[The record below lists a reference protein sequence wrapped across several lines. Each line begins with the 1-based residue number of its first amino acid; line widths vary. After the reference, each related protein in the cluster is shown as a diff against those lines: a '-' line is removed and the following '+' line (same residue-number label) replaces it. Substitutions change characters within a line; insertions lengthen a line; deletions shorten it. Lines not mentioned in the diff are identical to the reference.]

1 VTDVLGFTKDG
12 KYLLFENT
20 MASPLERHV
29 HALDWA
35 MSKVDATGMKIKSID
50 LTPSNGTNKCSF
62 NTENGQMLNIFSST
76 QTPRKI
82 FWIDVPNYIVT
93 TEGKVIQLLDDIS
106 YSNYFTEQN
115 INRNSVVVCLEN
127 LGWLEKKPLTNYY
140 INWKGSIYNKQV
152 YEKKW
157 RDFFFWQPYT
167 TSQTETTGELCNQ
180 IIESLNLERKFIGHN
195 TKVEGVSRFGGIVS
209 KSNFDTSNTYLN
221 PSFNFEM
228 FTKFIE
234 YEQLA
239 K

>member
-1 VTDVLGFTKDG
+1 MLDIIKYGNFKSVGKQKKKRQIILCHTSREVEEYLASLKFRYNG
-12 KYLLFENT
+12 KY
-20 MASPLERHV
+20 
-29 HALDWA
+29 D
-35 MSKVDATGMKIKSID
+35 KI
-50 LTPSNGTNKCSF
+50 
-62 NTENGQMLNIFSST
+62 
-76 QTPRKI
+76 
-82 FWIDVPNYIVT
+82 PNYIVT

-209 KSNFDTSNTYLN
+209 KSNFDTAFTDLN
-221 PSFNFEM
+221 PSFNFET

-234 YEQLA
+234 HEQLA
-239 K
+239 